1 MTLKRFLWFSAL
13 AFFAFFVMTK
23 PALAAG
29 LVKEAGANLGTWF
42 QAGASSL
49 VAFFSA
55 LA

>member
-1 MTLKRFLWFSAL
+1 MWFTAI
-13 AFFAFFVMTK
+13 AFFAFMVMTK

-29 LVKEAGANLGTWF
+29 LVKEAGENLGSWF

-49 VAFFSA
+49 VKFFSA